1 MHPQRLHNLLTSFD
15 SGRAD
20 RDASFAVNA
29 SNSRKT
35 PRKPSGGIASST
47 FARPVISRLRRV
59 ILAQSSSA
67 NAAFVQ
73 DFAADRD
80 WQKAVDRVTDDGR
93 RLVRKSQPA
102 MAH

>member
-1 MHPQRLHNLLTSFD
+1 LQALALFATLDPPPSAAHLL
-15 SGRAD
+15 
-20 RDASFAVNA
+20 NQ
-29 SNSRKT
+29 
-35 PRKPSGGIASST
+35 I
-47 FARPVISRLRRV
+47 
-59 ILAQSSSA
+59 
-67 NAAFVQ
+67 FVQ